1 MKNLPF
7 GPVSYSVNAFNYKFT
22 CYLVKLLKAKS
33 RNCRSVKKVTLDVNI
48 LNVLTT
54 TFIIW
59 LLRPSVKE
67 LMIYTLKDLCSLSLS
82 KTVKFNSSQF

>member
-48 LNVLTT
+48 LNVLYYY
-54 TFIIW
+54 
-59 LLRPSVKE
+59 VYN
-67 LMIYTLKDLCSLSLS
+67 MALKTIGQRAYDLH
-82 KTVKFNSSQF
+82 T